1 MTVAGSDDKPDK
13 TSDDAAKAD
22 TKLSIPEQSGLKNP
36 SGKSDTSDA
45 TDSADQTAKPEP
57 VSAADAPSGHAAA
70 PDATLE
76 PAEPLKAGATDRG
89 PDTLEDDASD
99 GSSDASADNVPD
111 LTSEPEP
118 EATLTAPAAPGSAPQ
133 KSTVVPMLFGG
144 LLAGL
149 IGFIAAWYIWGR
161 DGSAAELK
169 ARVDAQAEALEGVQS
184 AVESKA
190 SAEAVT
196 ALDGRIATLESA
208 PAADTSE
215 TETTIANQAEALAA
229 ISARIEALEKA
240 PVEGSSDEASQAAL
254 AAYGR
259 EVEAL
264 RKEVSEQ
271 MSQMNAALE
280 AAKETEAQAAAR
292 QEEAA
297 AAAARAAEQRAMLDV
312 QQALE
317 TGVPYSE
324 ALGRISSAEI
334 PEGLAAPASEGVPTL
349 DSLKSAFPAAA
360 REALKVSR
368 AETAGEDGG
377 GFGSWLTRQVGAR
390 SLEPKEGGD
399 PDAVLSRAEAALNTG
414 ALATALEEIAALP
427 PSGQD
432 AMADWAAQARI
443 RNDAVTGAES
453 LSATLT
459 SN

>member
-1 MTVAGSDDKPDK
+1 MAGSDDKPDK
-13 TSDDAAKAD
+13 TTDDAAKAD

-36 SGKSDTSDA
+36 SAKGDTSDA

-57 VSAADAPSGHAAA
+57 VSAADAPSGDAAA

-99 GSSDASADNVPD
+99 GSSDASADDVPD

-118 EATLTAPAAPGSAPQ
+118 KATVTVPATQ

-161 DGSAAELK
+161 DGSAAELT
-169 ARVDAQAEALEGVQS
+169 ARVDAQAEVLEGVQA

-196 ALDGRIATLESA
+196 LLDGRIATLESA

-297 AAAARAAEQRAMLDV
+297 AAAARAAEQRALLDV

-334 PEGLAAPASEGVPTL
+334 PEGLASPATEGVPTL
-349 DSLKSAFPAAA
+349 DSLKSGFPAAA